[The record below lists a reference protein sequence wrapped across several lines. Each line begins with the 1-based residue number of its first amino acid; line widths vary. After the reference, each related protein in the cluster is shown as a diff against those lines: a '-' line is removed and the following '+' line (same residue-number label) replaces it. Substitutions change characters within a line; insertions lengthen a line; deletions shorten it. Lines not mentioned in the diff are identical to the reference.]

1 MCGIAGAYYFQQPS
15 TDISSTV
22 AAAIKQLSKRGPDSN
37 GYFYDFPTLLIHT
50 RLAIIDTSQAA
61 NQPFADV
68 SGRYHIVFNGEI
80 FNYKEL
86 KKELIAKGIQ
96 FQSQSDTEV
105 LLYLFIEYG
114 ANCLQ
119 KLNGFFAFGIY
130 DKQEQEMFI
139 ARDRYGVKPLYYHK
153 NESGFY
159 FSSELKALR
168 KFDVKTSIDK
178 LSLRTYFQINYI
190 PPPFTIFQDIY
201 KLEPGH
207 YLKIKSAQFE
217 KKQWY
222 NIVPEKSESI
232 SLSYNQAQNKIK
244 ELLEDAVQRRL
255 IADVPLGC
263 FLSGGIDSSIIT
275 AIASKYSPNINTFS
289 IGYKDEKYFDET
301 NYAELVAKKYNT
313 NHTVFSLSNNDL
325 LGGLYDMLD
334 YMDEPFADS
343 SALAVYILCRE
354 TRKKVTVAL
363 SGDGADE
370 LFSGYNKH
378 AAELQLRNAGLVEKI
393 IAYGKPLWHLLPASR
408 NSLFGN
414 RIRQLQKF
422 SEGYFLSK
430 EERYW
435 RWAGFMNDEESM
447 NLLNSSFFNANNESL
462 FRRRRKPLYTRLLSQ
477 SNDFNSYLLA
487 DQTMVLPGDM
497 LTKVDLMSM
506 ANSLEVRTPFLDY
519 RLVDFVNRLPAAYKI
534 DQIMKKKILQD
545 TFKDL
550 LPAELYNR
558 NKKGFEVPLYSWFN
572 KELKSK
578 IENDWLNDKWIEEQ
592 GIFNVQKIK
601 SLKQKVF
608 SKNPGD
614 SMATIWALIVFQYW
628 IKKNID

>member
-1 MCGIAGAYYFQQPS
+1 MCGIAGAYYYRQP
-15 TDISSTV
+15 TAEISKTV
-22 AAAIKQLSKRGPDSN
+22 SAAIAQLSKRGPDSN
-37 GYFYDFPTLLIHT
+37 GYVYDYPALLVHT
-50 RLAIIDTSQAA
+50 RLAIIDTSNAA
-61 NQPFADV
+61 AQPFTDIT
-68 SGRYHIVFNGEI
+68 GRYTIVFNGEI

-86 KKELIAKGIQ
+86 KQELIQKGIL

-105 LLYLFIEYG
+105 LLYLYIAYG
-114 ANCLQ
+114 ADCLT
-119 KLNGFFAFGIY
+119 KLNGFFAFAIY
-130 DKQEQEMFI
+130 DKQDRKLFI

-153 NESGFY
+153 NNEALY
-159 FSSELKALR
+159 FASELKAL
-168 KFDVKTSIDK
+168 KQFDVITTIDK

-190 PPPFTIFQDIY
+190 PPPFTIYQNIY
-201 KLEPGH
+201 KLEPG
-207 YLKIKSAQFE
+207 YFITITDEKFE

-222 NIVPEKSESI
+222 NIVPKNEELINFSYSE
-232 SLSYNQAQNKIK
+232 AQKKIK
-244 ELLEDAVQRRL
+244 ELLNDAVQKRL

-275 AIASKYSPNINTFS
+275 ALAAKHTPNINTFS

-301 NYAELVAKKYNT
+301 HYAALVAKMHKT
-313 NHTVFSLSNNDL
+313 NHTVFALSNDDL
-325 LGGLYDMLD
+325 LAGLYDMLD

-370 LFSGYNKH
+370 LFAGYNKH
-378 AAELQLRNAGLVEKI
+378 AAELKIRNAGKLEKI
-393 IAYGKPLWHLLPASR
+393 IAYGKPIWNILPASR
-408 NSLFGN
+408 NSFAAN
-414 RIRQLQKF
+414 KIRQLQKF

-435 RWAGFMNDEESM
+435 RWAGFMNDEEAM
-447 NLLNSSFFNANNESL
+447 NFYHSNYFNANNESL
-462 FRRRRKPLYTRLLSQ
+462 FRRRRKPIYTQLLSR
-477 SNDFNSYLLA
+477 SNDFNNYLLT

-519 RLVDFVNRLPAAYKI
+519 RLVDYVNRLPYHYKI
-534 DQIMKKKILQD
+534 DGNMKKKILQE

-550 LPAELYNR
+550 LPKELFNR
-558 NKKGFEVPLYSWFN
+558 PKQGFEVPLHSWFN

-578 IENDWLNDKWIEEQ
+578 IENEWLNDRFIEEQ
-592 GIFNVQKIK
+592 EIFNPQKIK
-601 SLKQKVF
+601 QLKKKLF
-608 SKNPGD
+608 SKNPAD
-614 SMATIWALIVFQYW
+614 SAATIWALIVFQNW
-628 IKKNID
+628 IKKNK

>member
-1 MCGIAGAYYFQQPS
+1 MCGIAGAFYYHHPS
-15 TDISSTV
+15 NEISRT
-22 AAAIKQLSKRGPDSN
+22 AADAIEQLSKRGPDSN
-37 GYFYDFPTLLIHT
+37 GYIFDFPALLVHT
-50 RLAIIDTSQAA
+50 RLAIIDTTTAA
-61 NQPFADV
+61 AQPFTDAT
-68 SGRYHIVFNGEI
+68 GRYHIVFNGEI

-86 KKELIAKGIQ
+86 KQDLIAKGFQ

-105 LLYLFIEYG
+105 LLYLYIAYG
-114 ANCLQ
+114 ADCLS
-119 KLNGFFAFGIY
+119 KLNGFFAFAIY
-130 DKQEQEMFI
+130 NKQERSLFI
-139 ARDRYGVKPLYYHK
+139 ARDRYGVKPLYYYK
-153 NESGFY
+153 NEESFY
-159 FSSELKALR
+159 FSSELKAL
-168 KFDVKTSIDK
+168 KQFDIKTEIDK

-190 PPPFTIFQDIY
+190 PPPFTIYENVY
-201 KLEPGH
+201 KLEPGY
-207 YLKIKSAQFE
+207 YLSITTEKFE

-222 NIVPEKSESI
+222 NIVPDKTEFRTD
-232 SLSYNQAQNKIK
+232 SYVQAQDKIK
-244 ELLEDAVQRRL
+244 ELLDDAVQKRL
-255 IADVPLGC
+255 ISDVPLGC

-275 AIASKYSPNINTFS
+275 ALAAKHSPNINTFS

-301 NYAELVAKKYNT
+301 HYAALVAKMHKT
-313 NHTVFSLSNNDL
+313 NHMVFSLSNDDL

-378 AAELQLRNAGLVEKI
+378 AAELQIRSAGILEKN
-393 IAYGKPLWHLLPASR
+393 IAYGKPIWNLFPASR
-408 NSLFGN
+408 NSFAGN
-414 RIRQLQKF
+414 KLRQLQKF

-435 RWAGFMNDEESM
+435 RWAGFMNDEDAM
-447 NLLNSSFFNANNESL
+447 NFYNSTYFNANNESI
-462 FRRRRKPLYTRLLSQ
+462 FRRRRKPLYTQLLSQ
-477 SNDFNSYLLA
+477 SNDFNNYLLA

-519 RLVDFVNRLPAAYKI
+519 RLVDYVNRLPVHYKI
-534 DQIMKKKILQD
+534 DGKMKKKILQD
-545 TFKDL
+545 TFKNL
-550 LPAELYNR
+550 LPQELYNR
-558 NKKGFEVPLYSWFN
+558 PKKGFEVPLYNWFN

-578 IENDWLNDKWIEEQ
+578 IENEWLNDAFIAEQ
-592 GIFNVQKIK
+592 GIFNPEKIK
-601 SLKQKVF
+601 DLKKKIF

-614 SMATIWALIVFQYW
+614 SAATIWALIVFQYW
-628 IKKNID
+628 MKWNN